1 MLTVSSR
8 AALSL
13 LRFPGCARALSFA
26 RMSAK
31 PSHGEGMPAP
41 AKNRQYTILLVSDHS
56 QAVRKLHLPR
66 VWLRNGA
73 LALGG
78 LALAGMLT
86 GGHYLS
92 LLGVAS
98 DNRALK
104 EENAQ
109 LRSQILLVQ
118 EKVAHISATLDRVER
133 FDAKLRTAVTQ
144 LQDPERGLAIGPV
157 GKPETTAIPGPAP
170 AAQENLSALPAR
182 LGTLETEA
190 SRQESSLRELQ
201 EYFDDQTSLLSSTP
215 SLWPTRGWVTS
226 DFGVRL
232 DPYSAERMMHRGLD
246 IATPYGQPVYAPSDG
261 VVVFVGTEGGYGKVL
276 VVDHGYGVKTRYGH
290 LSEVFVKLGENVKR
304 GARVAAVGNTGR
316 STGPH
321 LHYEVRVNGIP
332 ENPRKFIL
340 E

>member
-1 MLTVSSR
+1 M
-8 AALSL
+8 A
-13 LRFPGCARALSFA
+13 
-26 RMSAK
+26 
-31 PSHGEGMPAP
+31 AP
-41 AKNRQYTILLVSDHS
+41 AKTQQYTVIVVSDHS
-56 QAVRKLHLPR
+56 QAVRKFHLPHR
-66 VWLRNGA
+66 WLTRGA
-73 LALGG
+73 GIVAAVVLIG
-78 LALAGMLT
+78 LVT
-86 GGHYLS
+86 VGHYFS
-92 LLGVAS
+92 LLGVGS
-98 DNRALK
+98 ENRALK

-144 LQDPERGLAIGPV
+144 LQDPERNLAIGPV
-157 GKPETTAIPGPAP
+157 GKPDEPGIPGPAP

-182 LGTLETEA
+182 LATLETEA
-190 SRQESSLRELQ
+190 SRQEGSLRELQ
-201 EYFDDQTSLLSSTP
+201 EYFDDQKSLLASTP
-215 SLWPTRGWVTS
+215 SLWPARGWVTS

-232 DPYSAERMMHRGLD
+232 DPYTAERMMHRGLD
-246 IATPYGQPVYAPSDG
+246 IATAHGQAVHSPSDG
-261 VVVFVGTEGGYGKVL
+261 TVVFAGTEGGYGKVL
-276 VVDHGYGVKTRYGH
+276 VIDHGYGVKTRYGH
-290 LSEVFVKLGENVKR
+290 LSEIFVRLGERVKR